1 MTSDSNAPAPR
12 QAPRLSI
19 TQMLGVI
26 RVEFHRAR
34 TQRYPLCSL
43 MIAVDGLDEVASRDG
58 WGAKAASM
66 SAAYDMLK
74 RVAREHG
81 FIGMAVQSGDRIMAV
96 FPNTT
101 TERMGQLGNL
111 LLEAGR
117 ALATTS
123 TSGQALN
130 FSLGASHNLLAETN
144 SSFEGLVESAG
155 RALHLA
161 TQSGGGRYVMWR
173 EAESEIEAL
182 RSEMAQATKTI
193 RAEQQTLEDEAGD
206 MGGLQRA
213 ELVDKIQR
221 IFSSV
226 TRTPDIGSLETQ
238 IIELAVAELYE
249 ERRKAVAAQM
259 REHARQVETLER
271 RIAKLTSVI
280 GVTEEEL
287 ARVMSMKMVDP
298 GVASIFRTVQG
309 LRGDDP
315 SAQSKKAMM
324 STIFEQNLA
333 FQKKNTETPAVAAA

>member
-1 MTSDSNAPAPR
+1 MTSESNGTAAR

-34 TQRYPLCSL
+34 TQRYPLCCL
-43 MIAVDGLDEVASRDG
+43 MIAVDGLEEVASRDG
-58 WGAKAASM
+58 WEAKAASM
-66 SAAYDMLK
+66 ATAYDLLK
-74 RVAREHG
+74 RIAREHG

-96 FPNTT
+96 FPNTS
-101 TERMGQLGNL
+101 TERMGELGSR

-123 TSGQALN
+123 VSGLALS

-144 SSFEGLVESAG
+144 SSFGGLVESAG

-182 RSEMAQATKTI
+182 RGEMAAATKSF
-193 RAEQQTLEDEAGD
+193 RAEQETLEEEAGD
-206 MGGLQRA
+206 AGGLQRA

-221 IFSSV
+221 IFASV
-226 TRTPDIGSLETQ
+226 TRTPDIDSLQTQ
-238 IIELAVAELYE
+238 IIELAVTELYE

-287 ARVMSMKMVDP
+287 ARVMAMKMVDP
-298 GVASIFRTVQG
+298 GVASIFKTVQG

-315 SAQSKKAMM
+315 QAQAKKAMM
-324 STIFEQNLA
+324 STIFEENLS
-333 FQKKNTETPAVAAA
+333 FQKKKDTQAAAVA

>member
-1 MTSDSNAPAPR
+1 MTSESNATAAR

-34 TQRYPLCSL
+34 TQRYPLCCL
-43 MIAVDGLDEVASRDG
+43 MIAVDGLDAVTQREG
-58 WGAKAASM
+58 WQAK
-66 SAAYDMLK
+66 SAAMTAAYELLK
-74 RVAREHG
+74 RVARQHG

-96 FPNTT
+96 FPNAT
-101 TERMGQLGNL
+101 TERMSELGRI

-123 TSGQALN
+123 SAGRALE

-155 RALHLA
+155 RALHMA
-161 TQSGGGRYVMWR
+161 TTSGGGRYVMWR

-182 RSEMAQATKTI
+182 RSDIAAATKTF
-193 RAEQQTLEDEAGD
+193 RAEQESLEDEAGD
-206 MGGLQRA
+206 AGGLKRA
-213 ELVDKIQR
+213 ELVDKLQR
-221 IFSSV
+221 IFAGV
-226 TRTPDIGSLETQ
+226 TRTPEIEKLESDVV
-238 IIELAVAELYE
+238 EFAVAELYE

-259 REHARQVETLER
+259 REHARVVEMLER
-271 RIAKLTSVI
+271 RIAKLTQTI

-287 ARVMSMKMVDP
+287 ARVMAMKMVDP
-298 GVASIFRTVQG
+298 GVASIYRTVQG
-309 LRGDDP
+309 LKGDDP
-315 SAQSKKAMM
+315 SAQAKKAMM

-333 FQKKNTETPAVAAA
+333 FQKKNVSPPVAVG

>member
-1 MTSDSNAPAPR
+1 MTSEKNGTAAR

-34 TQRYPLCSL
+34 SQRYPLCCL
-43 MIAVDGLDEVASRDG
+43 MIAVDGLDAVAARDG
-58 WGAKAASM
+58 WEAKSASM
-66 SAAYDMLK
+66 GKAYDLLK

-96 FPNTT
+96 FPNATT
-101 TERMGQLGNL
+101 DRMGQLGAIL
-111 LLEAGR
+111 IEAGR
-117 ALATTS
+117 ALEHTS
-123 TSGQALN
+123 AAGDPLV

-173 EAESEIEAL
+173 EAESEIESL
-182 RSEMAQATKTI
+182 RSDLAAAAKSFRVDQE
-193 RAEQQTLEDEAGD
+193 TLEEEAGD
-206 MGGLQRA
+206 AGGLQRA

-226 TRTPDIGSLETQ
+226 TRTPDIESLEAQ

-271 RIAKLTSVI
+271 RITKLTSVI

-287 ARVMSMKMVDP
+287 ARVMAMKMIDP
-298 GVASIFRTVQG
+298 GVASIFKTVQG

-315 SAQSKKAMM
+315 SAQAKKAMM

-333 FQKKNTETPAVAAA
+333 FQKKTDVPQAVAAA

>member
-1 MTSDSNAPAPR
+1 MTSDTNGTAQR

-19 TQMLGVI
+19 TQMLSVI

-34 TQRYPLCSL
+34 TQRYPLCCL
-43 MIAVDGLDEVASRDG
+43 MIAVDGLEAVATRDG
-58 WGAKAASM
+58 WQAKAASM
-66 SAAYDMLK
+66 SAAYDLLK
-74 RVAREHG
+74 RIAREHG

-96 FPNTT
+96 FPNTAT
-101 TERMGQLGNL
+101 DRMGQLGNL

-117 ALATTS
+117 AQSTTS
-123 TSGQALN
+123 VSGQALL

-161 TQSGGGRYVMWR
+161 TQGGGDRYVMWR

-182 RSEMAQATKTI
+182 RVDLAAATKTF

-206 MGGLQRA
+206 AGGLQRA

-221 IFSSV
+221 IFASV
-226 TRTPDIGSLETQ
+226 GRTPEIEALEGQ

-259 REHARQVETLER
+259 REHARQVDMLER

-287 ARVMSMKMVDP
+287 ARVMAMKTIDP
-298 GVASIFRTVQG
+298 GVASIFKTVQG
-309 LRGDDP
+309 LRGDD
-315 SAQSKKAMM
+315 AQAQAKKAMM

-333 FQKKNTETPAVAAA
+333 FQKNKDTLAVAVG

>member
-1 MTSDSNAPAPR
+1 MTSESNGTAGR

-34 TQRYPLCSL
+34 TQRYPLCCL
-43 MIAVDGLDEVASRDG
+43 MIAVDGIDGIVARDG
-58 WGAKAASM
+58 YQAKAASM
-66 SAAYDMLK
+66 TAAYDLLK

-81 FIGMAVQSGDRIMAV
+81 FIGMAIQSGDRIMAV

-117 ALATTS
+117 ALSTTS
-123 TSGQALN
+123 AAGRALE

-144 SSFEGLVESAG
+144 SSFGGLVESAG

-173 EAESEIEAL
+173 AAESEIEAL
-182 RSEMAQATKTI
+182 RGDLAAATKSF

-206 MGGLQRA
+206 AGGLQRA

-221 IFSSV
+221 IFSTV
-226 TRTPDIGSLETQ
+226 ARTPEIESLESQ
-238 IIELAVAELYE
+238 VVELAVAELYE

-259 REHARQVETLER
+259 REHARQVDMLER

-287 ARVMSMKMVDP
+287 ARVMAMKMVDP
-298 GVASIFRTVQG
+298 GVASIFKTVQG

-315 SAQSKKAMM
+315 QAQAKKAMM

-333 FQKKNTETPAVAAA
+333 FQKSKDAQALAVG

>member
-1 MTSDSNAPAPR
+1 MTSDTNGTAAR

-34 TQRYPLCSL
+34 TQRYPLCCL
-43 MIAVDGLDEVASRDG
+43 MIAVDGLDAVAARDG
-58 WGAKAASM
+58 WQAKAASM
-66 SAAYDMLK
+66 AAAYDLLK

-96 FPNTT
+96 FPNTPT
-101 TERMGQLGNL
+101 DRMGQLGSY

-123 TSGQALN
+123 SSGHALE

-182 RSEMAQATKTI
+182 RVDLAAASKSF
-193 RAEQQTLEDEAGD
+193 RAEHETLEEEAGD
-206 MGGLQRA
+206 AGGLQRA

-221 IFSSV
+221 IFSTV
-226 TRTPDIGSLETQ
+226 TRTPEIERLESE

-259 REHARQVETLER
+259 REHARQVDQLER

-287 ARVMSMKMVDP
+287 ARVMSMKMIDP
-298 GVASIFRTVQG
+298 GVASIFKTVQG
-309 LRGDDP
+309 LRGDD
-315 SAQSKKAMM
+315 AQAQAKKAMM

-333 FQKKNTETPAVAAA
+333 FQKNKDTQAVTVG

>member
-1 MTSDSNAPAPR
+1 MTPDSNATAGR

-34 TQRYPLCSL
+34 TQRYPLCCL
-43 MIAVDGLDEVASRDG
+43 MIAVDGLDAVTQREG
-58 WGAKAASM
+58 WQAKSTAM
-66 SAAYDMLK
+66 GAAYDLLK

-96 FPNTT
+96 FPNST
-101 TERMGQLGNL
+101 TERMGELGRM

-117 ALATTS
+117 ALGTTS
-123 TSGQALN
+123 TAGRALE

-155 RALHLA
+155 RALHIA

-182 RSEMAQATKTI
+182 RTDLAAAAKTF
-193 RAEQQTLEDEAGD
+193 RAEQQDLEDEAGD
-206 MGGLQRA
+206 AGGLKRA

-221 IFSSV
+221 IFSV
-226 TRTPDIGSLETQ
+226 VAHTPEIDKLEADIVEFAL
-238 IIELAVAELYE
+238 AELYE

-259 REHARQVETLER
+259 REHARVVEMLER

-287 ARVMSMKMVDP
+287 ARVMAMKMVDP
-298 GVASIFRTVQG
+298 GVASIFKTVQG

-315 SAQSKKAMM
+315 NAQAKKAMM

-333 FQKKNTETPAVAAA
+333 FQKKNVAPPVPVG